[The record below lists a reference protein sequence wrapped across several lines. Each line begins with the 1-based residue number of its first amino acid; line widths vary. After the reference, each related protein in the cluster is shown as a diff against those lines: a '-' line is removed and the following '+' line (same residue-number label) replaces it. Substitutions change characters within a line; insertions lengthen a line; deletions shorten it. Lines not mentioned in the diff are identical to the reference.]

1 MSFTNKEEEFIMS
14 KYFFYQSIYAPFFKQ
29 FIAIKQ
35 AQGFVSL
42 RTEWIFLEFDNFFLN
57 IKVAQL
63 GITKNQIDRWR
74 ATRINDSTSTI
85 YTKYSILSQFCKFM
99 CKIGYDS
106 YIPRLP
112 VNNSKNSFTP
122 YIFSQQ
128 QMVTIF
134 NTCDNLRLYDGH
146 MSTILFIVPAI
157 IRLLYGTGMRISEA
171 LSLRNKDVD
180 VERKIIL
187 IKKSKNKQER
197 LSPLS
202 DTVVKVLKQ
211 YTQYRNQMPVPHIN
225 DENSFFFVSPNG
237 TYCRSGSV
245 YNWFRKVLSKSG
257 VPHQGNHRGPRVHD
271 LRHTFAVHSLVKMAK
286 SGLNLYYALPLL
298 STFLGH
304 KSLGATEQ
312 YVRLT
317 SEMYPELLAAQKDI
331 GTDIFPKP
339 KKQIYDGNN

>member
-1 MSFTNKEEEFIMS
+1 MS
-14 KYFFYQSIYAPFFKQ
+14 KKFNYNSIYAPYFKQ
-29 FIAIKQ
+29 FIAMKQ
-35 AQGFVSL
+35 AFGFTLL
-42 RTEWIFLEFDNFFLN
+42 RTEWVFFEFYKFFLDAN
-57 IKVAQL
+57 ITQL
-63 GITKNQIDRWR
+63 GITKEQIDQWR
-74 ATRINDSTSTI
+74 ATRINDSSSTI

-106 YIPRLP
+106 YIPRMP
-112 VNNSKNSFTP
+112 VNNSQNSFTP

-128 QMVTIF
+128 QMATIF
-134 NTCDNLRLYDGH
+134 NICENLRLYDGH

-187 IKKSKNKQER
+187 IKKSKNKKER

-202 DTVVKVLKQ
+202 DTLGEVLRQ
-211 YTQYRNQMPVPHIN
+211 YIQYRNQMPIPNIN
-225 DENSFFFVSPNG
+225 NENSFFFVSPNG

-245 YNWFRKVLSKSG
+245 YTWFRKVLSISG
-257 VPHQGNHRGPRVHD
+257 IPHQGNHRGPRVHD

-304 KSLGATEQ
+304 KSLKATEQ

-317 SEMYPELLAAQKDI
+317 TEMYPELLEVQKDI
-331 GTDIFPKP
+331 GTYIFPKP
-339 KKQIYDGNN
+339 EKQIYDGNN

>member
-1 MSFTNKEEEFIMS
+1 M
-14 KYFFYQSIYAPFFKQ
+14 
-29 FIAIKQ
+29 KQ
-35 AQGFVSL
+35 ALGFTTL
-42 RTEWIFLEFDNFFLN
+42 RTEWIFLEFDKFFIDAN
-57 IKVAQL
+57 ITQL
-63 GITKNQIDRWR
+63 GITKEQIDRWR
-74 ATRINDSTSTI
+74 ATRINDAPSTI

-99 CKIGYDS
+99 SKIGYDS
-106 YIPRLP
+106 YVPRMP
-112 VNNSKNSFTP
+112 VNKSQNNFTP

-128 QMVTIF
+128 QMATIF
-134 NTCDNLRLYDGH
+134 NTSDNLRLYDGH
-146 MSTILFIVPAI
+146 MSTIQFIIPAI

-187 IKKSKNKQER
+187 IKKSKNKKER

-202 DTVVKVLKQ
+202 DTLAVVLKQ
-211 YTQYRNQMPVPHIN
+211 YTHYRDQMPVPYIN
-225 DENSFFFVSPNG
+225 DKNSFFFVSPNG

-245 YNWFRKVLSKSG
+245 YTWFRKVLSKSG
-257 VPHQGNHRGPRVHD
+257 IPHQGDHRGPRVHD

-286 SGLNLYYALPLL
+286 SRLNLYYALPLL

-317 SEMYPELLAAQKDI
+317 AEMYPELLKAQKDI
-331 GTDIFPKP
+331 GTYIFPKP
-339 KKQIYDGNN
+339 EKQIYDGNN